1 MPEETENGVP
11 VIIDDPDAF
20 FRIVRTDQNFVHALE
35 FAVPARPV
43 IHQVA
48 LAIHNKNQVL
58 PTIVPAL
65 LSFELHVRLARAGH
79 GTHRSVSDILHRMA
93 GARGEDECRAG
104 ISGGA
109 RGRDF
114 AICVRNAAGA
124 NPGEEDG

>member
-1 MPEETENGVP
+1 VR
-11 VIIDDPDAF
+11 PDQSQPPPQGT
-20 FRIVRTDQNFVHALE
+20 TD
-35 FAVPARPV
+35 
-43 IHQVA
+43 
-48 LAIHNKNQVL
+48 
-58 PTIVPAL
+58 
-65 LSFELHVRLARAGH
+65 ELKLIPH